1 MQQRRQQQLLSCNMP
16 SSNCHSWC
24 FITYYVLTGKKQQT
38 LFLKKNVFFW
48 LAFMLLILSL
58 GFTLL
63 IMLLNNLPISLVG
76 PLNFICPHVSIKVE
90 TSYMFQNPK
99 LKIKF
104 YTRWNPKWL
113 EKSLY
118 MTNFIVPFFSIP

>member
-1 MQQRRQQQLLSCNMP
+1 
-16 SSNCHSWC
+16 
-24 FITYYVLTGKKQQT
+24 
-38 LFLKKNVFFW
+38 
-48 LAFMLLILSL
+48 
-58 GFTLL
+58 
-63 IMLLNNLPISLVG
+63 
-76 PLNFICPHVSIKVE
+76 
-90 TSYMFQNPK
+90 MFQNPK